1 MTKNTTNTDGNKD
14 RNKKRLL
21 VTALACGA
29 LFAGSAAL
37 MTSGVLAYLTDA
49 DTATNTFTVGE
60 VKIDTL
66 EPNYPGNGSDE
77 VKDLVSLEEVKKDP
91 QVKNTGKNRAIVF
104 SQVDIPMA
112 NIITADAQGNRN
124 PRANVELF
132 HFRTEEAAFGEPAAN
147 SWHREWILL
156 NTEYIDNDGA
166 VVTPE
171 TATYARRLF
180 GHETVLDENETSVPV
195 FDVVRLTNI
204 IEGQVDNSTQNI
216 ILTTYGIQAE
226 NIAEITSPDWDDT
239 MDEEVLN
246 NIYQVYVR
254 QSGDVAPD
262 DADTSNDQTL
272 IGTTLNVTMTVK
284 NTHLKLNSGNAA
296 DARTT
301 TDYKVAYTGDG
312 TAPTPAFASTNPAV
326 ATVDQ
331 QGNIVAR
338 SVGETVIVMTAKNPD
353 TNKTA
358 SASVTV
364 TVRDMNAGE
373 AGN

>member
-1 MTKNTTNTDGNKD
+1 MTKNTTNMDGNKGRD
-14 RNKKRLL
+14 KKRLL

-37 MTSGVLAYLTDA
+37 MTSGIRAYLTDA

-112 NIITADAQGNRN
+112 NIITADAQGYRN
-124 PRANVELF
+124 PQANVELF
-132 HFRTEEAAFGEPAAN
+132 NFRTEDAAFGEPAAN
-147 SWHREWILL
+147 SWHKEWILL
-156 NTEYIDNDGA
+156 NTEYIDDKGLT
-166 VVTPE
+166 VMPE
-171 TATYARRLF
+171 AAAYARRLF

-195 FDVVRLTNI
+195 FDVVRLTNV

-216 ILTTYGIQAE
+216 ILTTYAIQAE
-226 NIAEITSPDWDDT
+226 NIAEITSPDWDET
-239 MDEEVLN
+239 MDEKVLN

-254 QSGDVAPD
+254 QSGNVAPD

-272 IGTTLNVTMTVK
+272 IDTTLNVTMTVK

-312 TAPTPAFASTNPAV
+312 TAPTPAFASTNTNV

-331 QGNIVAR
+331 QGNITAKG
-338 SVGETVIVMTAKNPD
+338 VGETVIVMTAKNPD
-353 TNKTA
+353 TGKTA

-373 AGN
+373 AAN